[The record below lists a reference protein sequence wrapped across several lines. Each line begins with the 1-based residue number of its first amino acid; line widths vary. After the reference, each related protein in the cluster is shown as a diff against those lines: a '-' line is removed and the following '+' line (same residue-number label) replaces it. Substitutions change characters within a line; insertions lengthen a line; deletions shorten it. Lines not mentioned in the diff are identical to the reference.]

1 MSVISKEISCLNYGD
16 PNDYG
21 SVLLAICQV
30 CSFMCGKI
38 VIKTEFKIHV
48 WCVHRKRQTAV
59 SSLWLEV
66 RGFVTFSFF
75 RSKSA
80 VTWKKKS
87 TWALPSWIT
96 QRMGVLHSFIH
107 FNHKMWRKDW
117 FSSVPNGLVIKKR
130 LQFTYYRTCVRTFEQ
145 EEKKRQGN
153 STSWNCLAR
162 SSNVDGKRRTWPL
175 ESGHVTL
182 RRLRSHVVRNK
193 RGSKTPRWFS

>member
-21 SVLLAICQV
+21 SVLLAIFQV

-59 SSLWLEV
+59 SSLFLEV
-66 RGFVTFSFF
+66 RGFVTFSFLD
-75 RSKSA
+75 RSRLSPE
-80 VTWKKKS
+80 KKKS

-96 QRMGVLHSFIH
+96 QRMGVLH

-117 FSSVPNGLVIKKR
+117 FSSVPNRLVIKKR
-130 LQFTYYRTCVRTFEQ
+130 LQFIYDRTCVRTFEQ
-145 EEKKRQGN
+145 EEKKRQG
-153 STSWNCLAR
+153 SSISWNCLAR

-175 ESGHVTL
+175 ESGHVTP

-193 RGSKTPRWFS
+193 RGSKTPWWFS